1 MSVLSQ
7 SQFLVGSRVWSW
19 HVIKIFFSYL
29 LLNCYYYFLSSTQRN
44 ICLTLDHIQSKSIII
59 SRRLLM
65 YEEKCVFNVK
75 SNCSIVHTK
84 AIVRRSVKIWCD
96 GKKQLEKWPIKV
108 VIADF
113 RSQLERCRTF
123 VRKKSWKWNP
133 IIVDNNQVF
142 YCSSVVFGEKNIKY

>member
-29 LLNCYYYFLSSTQRN
+29 LLNCYYYFLSSTLRN

-65 YEEKCVFNVK
+65 YEEKCVFNVI
-75 SNCSIVHTK
+75 SIISTQKQLFEEVL
-84 AIVRRSVKIWCD
+84 RYD
-96 GKKQLEKWPIKV
+96 YEKKQLEKWPIKV